1 VNTADGMPTVSDL
14 PIEILALPAVLAV
27 VNPPAKN
34 CGHMPSRK
42 AGSTTKRVEQ
52 SCRHS
57 KPCTLIDAKG

>member
-1 VNTADGMPTVSDL
+1 MNTADGMPTVSDL

-42 AGSTTKRVEQ
+42 AGSTTKQPALQ
-52 SCRHS
+52 SLTYPLR
-57 KPCTLIDAKG
+57 KLWTMVR